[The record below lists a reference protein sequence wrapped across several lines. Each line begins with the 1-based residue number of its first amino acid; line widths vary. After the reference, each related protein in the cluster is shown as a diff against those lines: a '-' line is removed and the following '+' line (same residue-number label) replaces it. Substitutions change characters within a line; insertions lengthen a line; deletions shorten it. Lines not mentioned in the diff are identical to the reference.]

1 MALTVLDLKTE
12 YRSDR
17 ASLLEAFFR
26 PCLRRSVRYDRAVGF
41 FASSSLGLL
50 ADGLDEFLDNGG
62 AMRLV
67 ASPKLDAEDVSAMRL
82 GYEERQRRATA
93 AVAREIERFQQDP
106 EFRSQL
112 QLLAWLIA
120 NERLDIKLAVVGTGQ
135 GFGMYH
141 EKLGVFADEDDN
153 VVAFAGSANESYGG
167 FVANF
172 ECVDVFCSWLSADAP
187 RAEAKRQA
195 FERLW
200 RAETPS
206 VEIYDFPDAAR
217 ERLIEIAPRERPR
230 NVGGAPGREGRDGE
244 LRRPEGFELR
254 DYQAEAVRAWIARSG
269 RGVFAMA
276 TGTGKTLTAL
286 TAASVVAKRAREQS
300 KPLLVVIVCPQK
312 HLVTQWAEDVEMF
325 GVDPL
330 LCFESSAE
338 WAPEAARQRMAL
350 DDERARIAAW
360 ITTNA
365 TFASAGFQAQ
375 LDGFRSSLLLI
386 ADEMHNLGATRLRQ
400 ALPPTAPFR
409 LGLSATPER
418 RNDDEGTGALL
429 DYFGDVVFE
438 LPLHEA
444 VRRGILTP
452 YRYFPTIVEL
462 AGDELEEYVE
472 LSEKIARAM
481 AGGQATNFADL
492 PPGVENLLFRRAR
505 LIGGARGKLT
515 HLRATIGDQSDRHT
529 LVYCSDSNVNGTD
542 ERQIDAVTALL
553 GRELGLKVAQY
564 THETSTQLRTDRL
577 RLFDEGRLDA
587 LIAINCLD
595 EGVDV
600 PATRRAFILAS
611 STNPRQYV
619 QRRGRVLRR
628 ADGKQRAEI
637 HDFVVVPPEGA
648 LPPGLQAIER
658 RLVARELTRVIEFAE
673 HAENGPVAMNA
684 LLPVQE
690 RYGLLHV

>member
-1 MALTVLDLKTE
+1 MPLTVLDLKPE
-12 YRSDR
+12 YRSDHN
-17 ASLLEAFFR
+17 SLLEAFFR

-50 ADGLDEFLDNGG
+50 ADGLDEFLENGG
-62 AMRLV
+62 AIRLI
-67 ASPKLDAEDVSAMRL
+67 ASPKLDAEDVRAMTL
-82 GYEERQRRATA
+82 GYEERQRRAA
-93 AVAREIERFQQDP
+93 RAVTREIEHLREDP
-106 EFRSQL
+106 AFRPQL
-112 QLLAWLIA
+112 ELLAWLIA
-120 NERLDIKLAVVGTGQ
+120 NERLDIKLAIVGTSQ
-135 GFGMYH
+135 DFGMYH
-141 EKLGVFADEDDN
+141 EKLGVFVDDDDN
-153 VVAFAGSANESYGG
+153 FVAFAGSANESYGG

-172 ECVDVFCSWLSADAP
+172 ESVDVYCSWLSADAA
-187 RAEAKRQA
+187 RAAAKRQA

-217 ERLIEIAPRERPR
+217 RSLIETAPRERPR
-230 NVGGAPGREGRDGE
+230 NVGGAPTGTGRDGD
-244 LRRPEGFELR
+244 LRRPTGFELR
-254 DYQAEAVRAWIARSG
+254 DYQAEAVRAWLANNG

-286 TAASVVAKRAREQS
+286 TAASVVATRAREQA
-300 KPLLVVIVCPQK
+300 KPLVVVIVCPQK
-312 HLVTQWAEDVEMF
+312 HLVTQWAKDVETF

-330 LCFESSAE
+330 LCFESSAD

-350 DDERARIAAW
+350 DDERAQIAVW

-365 TFASAGFQAQ
+365 TFASTGFQSQ
-375 LDGFRSSLLLI
+375 LDGLRSSLLLI
-386 ADEMHNLGATRLRQ
+386 ADEMHNLGASRLRQ
-400 ALPPTAPFR
+400 TLPSTAAFR

-444 VRRGILTP
+444 VERGILTP

-462 AGDELEEYVE
+462 AGDELEQYVE

-481 AGGQATNFADL
+481 AGGQATNFSDL

-505 LIGGARGKLT
+505 LIGGARGKLV
-515 HLRATIGDQSDRHT
+515 HLRSVIGDERDHHT

-553 GRELGLKVAQY
+553 GREMGMKVAQY

-577 RLFDEGRLDA
+577 RLFEEGRLDA
-587 LIAINCLD
+587 LIAIKCLD

-628 ADGKQRAEI
+628 APGKRRAEI

-658 RLVARELTRVIEFAE
+658 RLVARELTRVIEFAQ
-673 HAENGPVAMNA
+673 HAENGPVAMNV
-684 LLPVQE
+684 LLPLQQ
-690 RYGLLHV
+690 RYDLLHV

>member
-1 MALTVLDLKTE
+1 M
-12 YRSDR
+12 
-17 ASLLEAFFR
+17 
-26 PCLRRSVRYDRAVGF
+26 RYDRAVGF
-41 FASSSLGLL
+41 FASSSLALL
-50 ADGLDEFLDNGG
+50 ADGLDEFLDHGG
-62 AMRLV
+62 QIRLI
-67 ASPKLDAEDVSAMRL
+67 ASPKLDAEDAAAMQQ
-82 GYEERQRRATA
+82 GYEERAQRTATA
-93 AVAREIERFQQDP
+93 VLREVDRLADEP
-106 EFRSQL
+106 EYRSQAA
-112 QLLAWLIA
+112 LLAWLIA
-120 NERLDIKLAVVGTGQ
+120 HERLDIKLAVVGTDRD
-135 GFGMYH
+135 FGMYH
-141 EKLGVFADEDDN
+141 EKLGLFTDEAEN

-167 FVANF
+167 FIGNF
-172 ECVDVFCSWLSADAP
+172 ESVDVFCSWLSADAA
-187 RAEAKRQA
+187 RTKAKQQA

-200 RAETPS
+200 RAETPR
-206 VEIYDFPDAAR
+206 VEIYEFPEAAR
-217 ERLIEIAPRERPR
+217 KRLLEIAPTDRPR
-230 NVGGAPGREGRDGE
+230 ATRDGSPVSSGSA
-244 LRRPEGFELR
+244 LARPGWFEPR
-254 DYQAEAVRAWIARSG
+254 DYQADAVRAWVGNGG

-276 TGTGKTLTAL
+276 TGTGKTLSAL
-286 TAASVVAKRAREQS
+286 TAASVVAAKASEQA

-312 HLVTQWAEDVEMF
+312 HLVTQWARDVRAF

-330 LCFESSAE
+330 LCFESSAV
-338 WAPEAARQRMAL
+338 WSPEAARQRMAL
-350 DDERARIAAW
+350 DDGRAEVAVW
-360 ITTNA
+360 ITTNT
-365 TFASAGFQAQ
+365 TFAGDALQSQ
-375 LDGFRSSLLLI
+375 LTNLRCSLMLI
-386 ADEMHNLGATRLRQ
+386 ADEMHNLGATRLRET
-400 ALPPTAPFR
+400 LPLAAGFR

-418 RNDDEGTGALL
+418 RNDDEGTSALL

-452 YRYFPTIVEL
+452 YRYYPTIVEL

-481 AGGQATNFADL
+481 AGAQSASFADL
-492 PPGVENLLFRRAR
+492 PAGVENLLFRRAR

-515 HLRATIGDQSDRHT
+515 HLARAVGEHSDSHT
-529 LVYCSDSNVNGTD
+529 LVYCSDSNVNGTT

-553 GRELGLKVAQY
+553 GRERKMRVAQY
-564 THETSTQLRTDRL
+564 THETSTQLRSDRL

-628 ADGKQRAEI
+628 APGKQRAEI

-648 LPPGLQAIER
+648 LPPELVAIER

-673 HAENGPVAMNA
+673 HAENGPVAMNV
-684 LLPVQE
+684 LLPIQE

>member
-1 MALTVLDLKTE
+1 MSLTVLDLKAE
-12 YRSDR
+12 YRSDH

-50 ADGLDEFLDNGG
+50 SDGLDEFLDNGG
-62 AMRLV
+62 TIRLI
-67 ASPKLDAEDVSAMRL
+67 ASPKLDAEDVQAMTL
-82 GYEERQRRATA
+82 GYEERQRRAA
-93 AVAREIERFQQDP
+93 ASVAREIDRLQHEP
-106 EFRSQL
+106 AFRLQL
-112 QLLAWLIA
+112 ELLAWLIA
-120 NERLDIKLAVVGTGQ
+120 NERLDIKLAVVGAGDD
-135 GFGMYH
+135 FGMYH
-141 EKLGVFADEDDN
+141 EKLGVFADEQDN

-167 FVANF
+167 FVGNF

-187 RAEAKRQA
+187 RAEAKQEA

-206 VEIYDFPDAAR
+206 VEIYDFPDAVR
-217 ERLIEIAPRERPR
+217 ESLIEIAPRERPR
-230 NVGGAPGREGRDGE
+230 EVGDRQDRVGRDGE
-244 LRRPEGFELR
+244 LRRPDGFEPR
-254 DYQAEAVRAWIARSG
+254 DYQAEAVRAWIANNG

-286 TAASVVAKRAREQS
+286 TAASVVAMRAREQS

-312 HLVTQWAEDVEMF
+312 HLVTQWAEDVETF
-325 GVDPL
+325 GIDPL
-330 LCFESSAE
+330 LCFESSTE
-338 WAPEAARQRMAL
+338 WSPEAARQRMAL
-350 DDERARIAAW
+350 DDGRAQLAVW

-365 TFASAGFQAQ
+365 TFASAGFQSQ
-375 LDGFRSSLLLI
+375 LDGLRSSLLLI

-400 ALPPTAPFR
+400 ALPSTAIFR

-444 VRRGILTP
+444 VGRGILTP

-462 AGDELEEYVE
+462 ADDELEEYVE

-481 AGGQATNFADL
+481 AGGQVTNFSDL

-505 LIGGARGKLT
+505 LIGGARGKLA
-515 HLRATIGDQSDRHT
+515 HLGAAIGAKRDRHT

-553 GRELGLKVAQY
+553 GRELGLKVAHY
-564 THETSTQLRTDRL
+564 THETSTQMRSDRM

-587 LIAINCLD
+587 LIAIKCLD

-628 ADGKQRAEI
+628 AEGKRRAEI

-648 LPPGLQAIER
+648 LPPGLEAIER

-673 HAENGPVAMNA
+673 HAENGPVAMNV

-690 RYGLLHV
+690 RYDLLHV